1 MVCME
6 QYCIYCKTVQK
17 IYYFAVNASFAV
29 SFTIFALKFN
39 FLKLHK
45 VAVKLV
51 QSCYKFGDEKLQKMV
66 QKHRKTYQLVAKN
79 LEKTWKKLG
88 KKLEQLKDFE

>member
-1 MVCME
+1 ME

-29 SFTIFALKFN
+29 SLLIFALKFN

-45 VAVKLV
+45 VDAKLV
-51 QSCYKFGDEKLQKMV
+51 QSWYKLGAEKLQKMAE
-66 QKHRKTYQLVAKN
+66 KHQKTYQLVAKN
-79 LEKTWKKLG
+79 VQKTWKKLG
-88 KKLEQLKDFE
+88 KNLELLKDFE

>member
-1 MVCME
+1 ME

-29 SFTIFALKFN
+29 SLLIFALKFN

-45 VAVKLV
+45 VDVKLV
-51 QSCYKFGDEKLQKMV
+51 QSCYKLGAEKLQKMA
-66 QKHRKTYQLVAKN
+66 QKHQKTYQLVAKN

-88 KKLEQLKDFE
+88 TVKKLRVNLE

>member
-29 SFTIFALKFN
+29 SLLIFALKFN

-45 VAVKLV
+45 VDVKLV
-51 QSCYKFGDEKLQKMV
+51 QSWCKVGRNQVLKNCKKWLKNIEKHINLLE
-66 QKHRKTYQLVAKN
+66 KTWKKRAKN
-79 LEKTWKKLG
+79 LEKTWNS
-88 KKLEQLKDFE
+88 

>member
-29 SFTIFALKFN
+29 SLLIFALKFN

-45 VAVKLV
+45 VGVKLV
-51 QSCYKFGDEKLQKMV
+51 QSCYKLGAEKLQKMA
-66 QKHRKTYQLVAKN
+66 QKHQKPYQLVAKN

-88 KKLEQLKDFE
+88 TVKKLRVNLE